1 MNDTDQ
7 IFTILLK
14 EYDKLKSEQT
24 QRIGFRDNLLYV
36 TLGLFGTVI
45 SFVVS
50 NPANYYALLVIPWVC
65 IILGWTYVV
74 NDEKIS
80 SIGKYIRHTLVDELK
95 DHVGKQ
101 NVSTNMDTIF
111 GWEIAHRADNLRV
124 QRKIQ
129 QLFVDEITFVFSGT
143 ISLIAFWCLV
153 IKPPLGVAILS
164 WVELSLLIGL
174 GIEIFIYA
182 DLKKGR

>member
-7 IFTILLK
+7 IFAILLK

-24 QRIGFRDNLLYV
+24 QRIGFRDNLIYV

-80 SIGKYIRHTLVDELK
+80 SIGKYIRHTLVNELK
-95 DHVGKQ
+95 KHIGYQ
-101 NVSTNMDTIF
+101 NMAINMHTIF
-111 GWEIAHRADNLRV
+111 GWEIAHRDDDSRV
-124 QRKIQ
+124 RRKLQ
-129 QLFVDEITFVFSGT
+129 QLLIDEITFVFSGA
-143 ISLIAFWCLV
+143 ISLISFWCLV
-153 IKPPLGVAILS
+153 IKPPLGIAILS
-164 WVELSLLIGL
+164 WVEMSLLIGL